1 MTVIFSTVLYRS
13 HVLPAVPH
21 SIHVSVCELFMFV
34 IYVCNKLPSL
44 FCLSRV
50 ISVAV
55 ATAGSDCLWFCCSVV
70 FSGNLLCI
78 NSNTF
83 CSFSSL
89 RFICIVNVKN
99 VFVYLTAKCSV
110 LQIYSCYYSCCP
122 LTNYYSHHYYY
133 YYYLLIFCVWQAKV
147 SVVIFML
154 LHKPVLSNI
163 WVATDVS
170 WIKAE
175 ELNDWLICN

>member
-89 RFICIVNVKN
+89 RFICIVNTKD

-110 LQIYSCYYSCCP
+110 LQIYSCYYCCCP
-122 LTNYYSHHYYY
+122 LTTTTATTYYSFVCDRPKFQWLFLCYFIN
-133 YYYLLIFCVWQAKV
+133 LFCPTFEWVQM
-147 SVVIFML
+147 SV
-154 LHKPVLSNI
+154 
-163 WVATDVS
+163 
-170 WIKAE
+170 
-175 ELNDWLICN
+175 ELKLKN